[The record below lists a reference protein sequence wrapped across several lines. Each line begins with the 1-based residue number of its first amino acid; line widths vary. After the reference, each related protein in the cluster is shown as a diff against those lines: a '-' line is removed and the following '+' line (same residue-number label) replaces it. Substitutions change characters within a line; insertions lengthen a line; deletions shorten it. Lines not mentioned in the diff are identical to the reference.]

1 MGFSKSPLFSPFL
14 VLLIIFSSLISP
26 NSAADIFSLVYKGCA
41 NHTTSDLS
49 SFQSTLT
56 ALFNALLSQSS
67 ASRFFKTSSGSGSG
81 QNAISGLFQCRG
93 DLTNADCSTC
103 VSRITQMAPSLCG
116 GGAIAGRIQLAG
128 CYLHYEVAGFPQL
141 SGTELQF
148 KTCSKSDAS
157 FEEKRGTAFSQLE
170 TGIAGGSGFYAT
182 TYASVYVIAQC
193 QGDLSVGDCGECV
206 KEAVQRAEVEC
217 GKAIAGQVYLNRCYM
232 SYSYYANGVSGD
244 SPSGQFLAYLK
255 I

>member
-1 MGFSKSPLFSPFL
+1 
-14 VLLIIFSSLISP
+14 
-26 NSAADIFSLVYKGCA
+26 
-41 NHTTSDLS
+41 
-49 SFQSTLT
+49 
-56 ALFNALLSQSS
+56 
-67 ASRFFKTSSGSGSG
+67 
-81 QNAISGLFQCRG
+81 
-93 DLTNADCSTC
+93 
-103 VSRITQMAPSLCG
+103 MAPSLCG
-116 GGAIAGRIQLAG
+116 GGAIAGRIQLTG

-157 FEEKRGTAFSQLE
+157 FEEKRDTAFSQLE
-170 TGIAGGSGFYAT
+170 TGIAGGSGFYGT